1 MAVLLGLVLLGILVF
16 ARGSLWAAGMVG
28 KTLYVVVAVF
38 AIALTLLLAIERIE
52 GMGEY

>member
-1 MAVLLGLVLLGILVF
+1 MVVLLGLVLLGILVF

-28 KTLYVVVAVF
+28 KTLYVAVAVF
-38 AIALTLLLAIERIE
+38 AVALTLLLVIERIE